1 MSNIL
6 YILNKLSI
14 LIKEENSQFF
24 DILFNFF
31 GNILNLAMTVS
42 SDEPQI
48 KNLLYY
54 LSSKIFLGKIEII
67 SKLENTY
74 PTYIQQIHN
83 ELIKMDVNKFV
94 KNTILISTL
103 LNIINNCFFFKI
115 YNEYFFSPFINNNE
129 VINAENIFQFIQ
141 KLFDYSYEMVIFEQ
155 GLRCVLTFICLFMEN
170 EKFFNDSILK
180 KKVQKIIYNLKLEEK
195 IVPLLYDNSIN
206 EPALRNIALQ
216 ILVNAT
222 FICSKKFCEKLMDND
237 IATQITKL
245 EEYLIGQIQVT
256 NRIKNVYGLLMDLI
270 FNLIENESV
279 DIIDNLSIENNCISL
294 LFKLQK
300 IPFYSNGKK
309 NMIKIFHV
317 LIQSNHKYIQT
328 LLISEGICEW
338 YKTILEDEPS
348 PDDIEF
354 IISDFITMVKYFA
367 NLDKDDNNENNL
379 LLIHLEKIGILEL
392 IISLKSRSELSEEV
406 MELLNEFS
414 SLFNKK

>member
-1 MSNIL
+1 
-6 YILNKLSI
+6 
-14 LIKEENSQFF
+14 
-24 DILFNFF
+24 
-31 GNILNLAMTVS
+31 
-42 SDEPQI
+42 
-48 KNLLYY
+48 
-54 LSSKIFLGKIEII
+54 
-67 SKLENTY
+67 
-74 PTYIQQIHN
+74 
-83 ELIKMDVNKFV
+83 
-94 KNTILISTL
+94 
-103 LNIINNCFFFKI
+103 
-115 YNEYFFSPFINNNE
+115 
-129 VINAENIFQFIQ
+129 
-141 KLFDYSYEMVIFEQ
+141 
-155 GLRCVLTFICLFMEN
+155 MEN

-206 EPALRNIALQ
+206 EPDLRNIALQ

-222 FICSKKFCEKLMDND
+222 FICSKKFCEKLIDND